1 MQTDGAV
8 LRAGAGFP
16 GGSANQ
22 IYDTIEVMGQRL
34 QSGEPTADV
43 VPETVV
49 QINRIVEGNR

>member
-1 MQTDGAV
+1 
-8 LRAGAGFP
+8 
-16 GGSANQ
+16 
-22 IYDTIEVMGQRL
+22 MGQRL